1 MNSELS
7 PLPAARAGVRPSPTH
22 SPAAL
27 RRSAIAFGVVCAAVL
42 LSACGST
49 PRRDAGEASA
59 PAADTTAPAV
69 TRRSGGGYYKDD
81 GPDEDVPDN
90 LDAIPDAEPRD
101 EPLHRFANRPYHV
114 MGQSFVPA
122 TELRPFRQRG
132 HGSWYGRR
140 FHGNPTSSGEPY
152 DMYAMTA
159 AHPTLPI
166 PSYARVTHLGNGR
179 SVVVRVN
186 DRGPFLRG
194 RVIDLSYAAAH
205 KLGYINAGSAQVE
218 VEQIL
223 PSEAPLMAATRK
235 VPPLR
240 ARANEGVVAADTPRP
255 EARALAPLALA
266 APAGS
271 EGAAQAAAAPV
282 TTVPAAAPEVA
293 SAVAP
298 PPTPAASAATEPA
311 ECGPSPACRAAEGI
325 APPIASASGGIFLQL
340 GAFSSYANAEGFRD
354 TVQGQAGT
362 LAKRFELFADGE
374 RFRLHAGPYESMD
387 AARNAAD
394 RMGTVLK
401 LKPFVIVR

>member
-1 MNSELS
+1 MMNSERS
-7 PLPAARAGVRPSPTH
+7 PLPAVRAGVRPFPDR
-22 SPAAL
+22 SPAVL
-27 RRSAIAFGVVCAAVL
+27 RRTALALGLACAAVL

-49 PRRDAGEASA
+49 PRRDADEASA
-59 PAADTTAPAV
+59 PAPDTTTPSV

-81 GPDEDVPDN
+81 GPDDEVPDN

-132 HGSWYGRR
+132 HASWYGRR

-255 EARALAPLALA
+255 EAR
-266 APAGS
+266 
-271 EGAAQAAAAPV
+271 
-282 TTVPAAAPEVA
+282 
-293 SAVAP
+293 
-298 PPTPAASAATEPA
+298 
-311 ECGPSPACRAAEGI
+311 
-325 APPIASASGGIFLQL
+325 
-340 GAFSSYANAEGFRD
+340 
-354 TVQGQAGT
+354 
-362 LAKRFELFADGE
+362 
-374 RFRLHAGPYESMD
+374 
-387 AARNAAD
+387 
-394 RMGTVLK
+394 
-401 LKPFVIVR
+401 